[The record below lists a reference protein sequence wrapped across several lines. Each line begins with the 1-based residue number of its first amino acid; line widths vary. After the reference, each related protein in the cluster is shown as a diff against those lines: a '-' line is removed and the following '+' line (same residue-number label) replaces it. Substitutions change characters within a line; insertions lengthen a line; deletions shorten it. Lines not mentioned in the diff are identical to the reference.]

1 MVGVYVKWLL
11 PMKLSHSSIRRC
23 QYAFRLGIYNL
34 VFAIRFV
41 PDRDDLDAML
51 GGHHAGAQLS
61 ASLMSE
67 TISDTKG
74 IL

>member
-1 MVGVYVKWLL
+1 MVGVYVKWFR
-11 PMKLSHSSIRRC
+11 PTKLSRRSICRC
-23 QYAFRLGIYNL
+23 QYAFRFGTYNL

-41 PDRDDLDAML
+41 PDRDDLDAMF

-67 TISDTKG
+67 AISDTK
-74 IL
+74 